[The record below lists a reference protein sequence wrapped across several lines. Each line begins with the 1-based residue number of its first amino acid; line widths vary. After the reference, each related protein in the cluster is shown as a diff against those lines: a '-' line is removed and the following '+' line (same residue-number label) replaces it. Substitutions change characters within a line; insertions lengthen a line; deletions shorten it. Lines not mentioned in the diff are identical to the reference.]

1 MGVGRWLRH
10 AREKRGLSMAEVAAR
25 TKIPLRQLAALEAE
39 EYGTLPG
46 GIFVRGHIRATA
58 KAVGLDPT
66 EVTEHFE
73 EETKPPAVVAVP
85 PESPEGDRGPRLRM
99 AAESRQSKPNR
110 HMVAALL
117 ILLSIVLAIAWFG
130 RERDAAPSSQNEA
143 ASQGRVAALD
153 VPGSAADPAQE
164 PRAVVT
170 TGQLNGD
177 RPDGVMVL
185 LEAQRVCRVSLTVDG
200 QRVSYRMQPG
210 ERVTAQMHQ
219 RAAVRTGDAGALML
233 SIAGGPPQP
242 LGAAGAIANIEFTPD
257 DYSRLISR

>member
-1 MGVGRWLRH
+1 MRGGELH
-10 AREKRGLSMAEVAAR
+10 GGGTLAAARTRKRGLSMAEVAAR

-58 KAVGLDPT
+58 KAVGLESNGSDRA
-66 EVTEHFE
+66 FRGRD
-73 EETKPPAVVAVP
+73 KAAAVVAVP
-85 PESPEGDRGPRLRM
+85 PKIPEGDRGPRLRM
-99 AAESRQSKPNR
+99 AAEPRQSKPNR

-143 ASQGRVAALD
+143 ASQGRVAAL
-153 VPGSAADPAQE
+153 VASPAARPTLLRSPGPWSHRAAH
-164 PRAVVT
+164 
-170 TGQLNGD
+170 GD

-233 SIAGGPPQP
+233 
-242 LGAAGAIANIEFTPD
+242 LDCRRAAAAARRRRSHREH
-257 DYSRLISR
+257 